1 MESDFLRRHN
11 KRTRNNGHRKFFTV
25 KVAKYRR
32 ELVKEAVDPLSLK
45 ILETHWT
52 KS

>member
-1 MESDFLRRHN
+1 MESDFLRRQN
-11 KRTRNNGHRKFFTV
+11 ERTRSNGHRKFFMV

-32 ELVKEAVDPLSLK
+32 ELVKEAVDTLSLK